1 MNKPIVSERF
11 DVDDIRKIREYNSL
25 RHINMTPAEIV
36 EDTKKE
42 AAVILERLQERR
54 ALKI

>member
-36 EDTKKE
+36 EDTKKGAE
-42 AAVILERLQERR
+42 VILERLQERR

>member
-1 MNKPIVSERF
+1 MNKLVVSERF

-25 RHINMTPAEIV
+25 CHISMTSAEIV
-36 EDTKKE
+36 EDTKKG